1 MQIENTFMIDVPID
15 EAWPT
20 LLDVQ
25 RIAPCFPGASV
36 EQVEGDT
43 FAGRV
48 KVKLGPVQMT
58 YAGTGRFLERDAVAK
73 RAVIEGAG
81 KDTRGTST
89 AKALVTTTLLDRGE
103 RTEVTVVTDFSVTG
117 KPAQFGRGVMQ
128 DVSAKLVTQFAAA
141 LSAQLAEAPAGEPES
156 PVVTPIKPA
165 ESEALD
171 LMDAAGAAVARRI
184 AVPAT
189 ALVVVLLLGWRLLRR
204 R

>member
-156 PVVTPIKPA
+156 PVVTPIRPA
-165 ESEALD
+165 ETEALD